1 MLSQAGSMKEINV
14 GLVMMVSGEQC
25 ANIGSKLE
33 MNKKTILSSH
43 FPDFI
48 KKWNK
53 FYSKF
58 RQVNSWYIVSDYC
71 LDDKNKPNDV
81 MTFTIYPFTHP
92 YLLRNG
98 IKQYLS
104 KDIKD
109 FKNLSDKAVN
119 YIKEAPYFFSLAFII
134 ESKNNIFSLNGSK
147 QVLDKTIEKMESW
160 PRPKKEEFIHK
171 INKLR
176 NYLNRKEIDLKTLSN
191 ISITTHIMSFII
203 EFLLIK
209 AKAKHII
216 WISDRDKITDFQDG
230 IVSELVRLGYTSLL
244 NKRVSDNEVYGF
256 WGGKEYNKE
265 IFDELVRIPDYI
277 SGAVASMDFEDVY
290 KVSEKHYNLF
300 DKSIVDNER
309 IYIMHLKHNQYDDT
323 LSNLTFTRT

>member
-1 MLSQAGSMKEINV
+1 
-14 GLVMMVSGEQC
+14 MVSGEHYV
-25 ANIGSKLE
+25 NIGNKQE

-43 FPDFI
+43 FPDFVE
-48 KKWNK
+48 KWNRFHNK
-53 FYSKF
+53 FK
-58 RQVNSWYIVSDYC
+58 QVDSWYIVSDYC
-71 LDDKNKPNDV
+71 LDDKDRSNDV

-92 YLLRNG
+92 YLLRDR

-134 ESKNNIFSLNGSK
+134 DAKNNIFSLDGSK
-147 QVLDKTIEKMESW
+147 QALDKAIKNMENW
-160 PRPKKEEFIHK
+160 PKTKREEFIHK
-171 INKLR
+171 LKRLR
-176 NYLNRKEIDLKTLSN
+176 NYLNRKEIDFKTLSN
-191 ISITTHIMSFII
+191 ISITTYIMSYII

-230 IVSELVRLGYTSLL
+230 VVSELVHIGYASLL
-244 NKRVSDNEVYGF
+244 NKRVPDNEVYGF
-256 WGGKEYNKE
+256 WGGKEYKKE

-277 SGAVASMDFEDVY
+277 SGALASMDFEDVY

-309 IYIMHLKHNQYDDT
+309 IYIMHLKHNRHNDI
-323 LSNLTFTRT
+323 LSNLIFTKI